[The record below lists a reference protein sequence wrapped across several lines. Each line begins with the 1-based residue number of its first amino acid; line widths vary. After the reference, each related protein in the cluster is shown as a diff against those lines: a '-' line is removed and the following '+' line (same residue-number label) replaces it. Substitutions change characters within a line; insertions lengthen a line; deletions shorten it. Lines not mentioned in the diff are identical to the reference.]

1 MSDLPRAVKTLF
13 TVLSRTGRRRAIEA
27 FGLVLVGGVI
37 AGLLALWL
45 RLLVNGAVRGDVF
58 QILLGAGAIGV
69 SQFVAN
75 TAATAGSLRLADIH
89 EACGREMTQERM
101 RLSGGMPGIEHHERP
116 EYVDRL
122 ELLSQHQR
130 WLSGFASILAQSVAL
145 LGRIALTVV
154 LLALVSAPLALL
166 PLLALPTAWTG
177 SRAEII
183 SRRAE
188 EQVLETRRS
197 GRHLFGL
204 LTTAAPA
211 REARIFGLTDELISR
226 EQVAW
231 STITR
236 LITRARLHAAAL
248 RTAGWLP
255 FAFGYIAAVALV
267 AVRATRGQATPGDVV
282 LVASLAGQMNFQ
294 VTQATQMVSES
305 TGTLRMLRH
314 YMWLQDVAV
323 AASGE
328 AMRRRVGPPA
338 PLPARLSHGIDLD
351 DVTFRYPG
359 TERDVLS
366 SVCVHIAAGS
376 TVAIVGENGAGKT
389 SIVKLLCRCYEPA
402 SGRITVD
409 GVDIARM
416 PVDEWRSR
424 CAAGFQDF
432 VKFELL
438 LRESV
443 GVGDIARID
452 DVPVVASALQR
463 AGAPLPIDLDTQLG
477 KQWEQGAELSEGEWQ
492 RVAIARATMREAP
505 LLLILD
511 EPTSALDAHAEH
523 ALFERYASAARSAA
537 HTTGAITLLVS
548 HRFSTVRMADHI
560 VVLADGKVVEQGDH
574 HTLTA
579 AGGLYAELYGIQAHA
594 YGG

>member
-1 MSDLPRAVKTLF
+1 M
-13 TVLSRTGRRRAIEA
+13 
-27 FGLVLVGGVI
+27 
-37 AGLLALWL
+37 
-45 RLLVNGAVRGDVF
+45 
-58 QILLGAGAIGV
+58 
-69 SQFVAN
+69 
-75 TAATAGSLRLADIH
+75 
-89 EACGREMTQERM
+89 
-101 RLSGGMPGIEHHERP
+101 
-116 EYVDRL
+116 
-122 ELLSQHQR
+122 
-130 WLSGFASILAQSVAL
+130 
-145 LGRIALTVV
+145 
-154 LLALVSAPLALL
+154 
-166 PLLALPTAWTG
+166 
-177 SRAEII
+177 
-183 SRRAE
+183 
-188 EQVLETRRS
+188 ETRRS
-197 GRHLFGL
+197 GRHLFAL
-204 LTTAAPA
+204 LTNAAPA

-226 EQVAW
+226 EQATW

-236 LITRARLHAAAL
+236 VITRARLRAAAL

-267 AVRATRGQATPGDVV
+267 TVRATRGQATPGDVV
-282 LVASLAGQMNFQ
+282 LVASLAGQVNFQ
-294 VTQATQMVSES
+294 VSQATQMVSES

-314 YMWLQDVAV
+314 YMWLQDVAT

-328 AMRRRVGPPA
+328 AMRRRSSPPA
-338 PLPARLSHGIDLD
+338 AVPARLSRGIDLD

-366 SVCVHIAAGS
+366 SVRIHIAAGS

-409 GVDIARM
+409 GVDLASTPI
-416 PVDEWRSR
+416 DEWRSR

-443 GVGDIARID
+443 GVGDVARID
-452 DVPVVASALQR
+452 DSHAVAVALRR
-463 AGAPLPIDLDTQLG
+463 AGAPLQIGLDAQLG
-477 KQWEQGAELSEGEWQ
+477 RQWEKGADLSEGEWQ
-492 RVAIARATMREAP
+492 RVAIARATMRDVP

-523 ALFERYASAARSAA
+523 ALFERYASAARSVAQ
-537 HTTGAITLLVS
+537 TTGAITLLVS

-574 HTLTA
+574 RTLIS

>member
-1 MSDLPRAVKTLF
+1 MSDLRRETRTLLS
-13 TVLSRTGRRRAIEA
+13 VLARTGRRRAIEA
-27 FGLVLVGGVI
+27 FGLVLVGSVI
-37 AGLLALWL
+37 GGLFAVWL

-58 QILLGAGAIGV
+58 EIFLGAAAIGV

-75 TAATAGSLRLADIH
+75 AATTTGGLVLSDIH

-122 ELLSQHQR
+122 EILSQHQR
-130 WLSGFASILAQSVAL
+130 WLSGFSSTLAQSVAL
-145 LGRIALTVV
+145 LGRIAITVV
-154 LLALVSAPLALL
+154 LLALVSPLLALL
-166 PLLALPTAWTG
+166 PLLALPAAWTG

-188 EQVLETRRS
+188 ESVLETRRA
-197 GRHLFGL
+197 GRHLYSL
-204 LTTAAPA
+204 VTTAAPA
-211 REARIFGLTDELISR
+211 REARIFGLTEELIGR
-226 EQVAW
+226 EQVTW
-231 STITR
+231 STVTR
-236 LITRARLHAAAL
+236 VITRAKLRAAAL

-267 AVRATRGQATPGDVV
+267 TVRATRGEATPGDVV
-282 LVASLAGQMNFQ
+282 LVASLAAQVNFQ
-294 VTQATQMVSES
+294 VTQAAQMVSES

-314 YMWLQDVAV
+314 YLWLQDVAE
-323 AASGE
+323 AAS
-328 AMRRRVGPPA
+328 AHVDARRVGPPA
-338 PLPARLSHGIDLD
+338 PVPARLTHGIDVD
-351 DVTFRYPG
+351 NVTFRYPG
-359 TERDVLS
+359 TEREVLS
-366 SVCVHIAAGS
+366 SVSIHIAAGS

-389 SIVKLLCRCYEPA
+389 SIVKLLCRYYEPA

-409 GVDIARM
+409 GVDLASL
-416 PVDEWRSR
+416 PLDEWRLR
-424 CAAGFQDF
+424 CTAGFQDF
-432 VKFELL
+432 VKFELV
-438 LRESV
+438 LREAV

-452 DVPVVASALQR
+452 DSRAVAGALQR
-463 AGAPLPIDLDTQLG
+463 AGTRLPIGLDAQLG
-477 KQWEQGAELSEGEWQ
+477 TQWEKGAELSEGEWQ
-492 RVAIARATMREAP
+492 RVAIARATMRDAP
-505 LLLILD
+505 VLLILD

-523 ALFERYASAARSAA
+523 ALFERYATAARSVAQ
-537 HTTGAITLLVS
+537 TTGAITLLVS

-574 HTLTA
+574 RSLIA

>member
-1 MSDLPRAVKTLF
+1 MTDLRRASTTLL
-13 TVLSRTGRRRAIEA
+13 TVLARTGRRRATEA
-27 FGLVLVGGVI
+27 FGLVLVGSVTG
-37 AGLLALWL
+37 GLFAVWL
-45 RLLVNGAVRGDVF
+45 RLLVNGAVRGDAF
-58 QILLGAGAIGV
+58 QILLGASAIGV

-75 TAATAGSLRLADIH
+75 AATTAGTLVLSDIH

-101 RLSGGMPGIEHHERP
+101 RLSGGMPGVEHHERP

-145 LGRIALTVV
+145 FGRIALTVA
-154 LLALVSAPLALL
+154 LLALVSPPLALL
-166 PLLALPTAWTG
+166 PLLALPTIWTG

-183 SRRAE
+183 SRRAD
-188 EQVLETRRS
+188 EQAMETRRS
-197 GRHLFGL
+197 DRHLFGL

-226 EQVAW
+226 EQMTW

-236 LITRARLHAAAL
+236 VITRARLRAAAL

-267 AVRATRGQATPGDVV
+267 TVRATRGQATPGDVV
-282 LVASLAGQMNFQ
+282 LVASLAGQVNFQ
-294 VTQATQMVSES
+294 VAQATQMVSES

-314 YMWLQDVAV
+314 YMWLQDVA
-323 AASGE
+323 AAGSGD
-328 AMRRRVGPPA
+328 AVRRGGGPPA
-338 PLPARLSHGIDLD
+338 AVPARLSRGIDLD
-351 DVTFRYPG
+351 NVTFRYPG
-359 TERDVLS
+359 TQRDVLS
-366 SVCVHIAAGS
+366 SVSVHIAAGS

-389 SIVKLLCRCYEPA
+389 SIVKLLCRCYEPD

-409 GVDIARM
+409 GVDLVM
-416 PVDEWRSR
+416 TPVDEWRSR

-452 DVPVVASALQR
+452 DPRAVAVALQR
-463 AGAPLPIDLDTQLG
+463 AGAPLPVGLDTQLG
-477 KQWEQGAELSEGEWQ
+477 RQWQKGADLSEGEWQ

-505 LLLILD
+505 VLLILD

-523 ALFERYASAARSAA
+523 ALFERYASAARSVA

-560 VVLADGKVVEQGDH
+560 VVLAGGKVVEQGNH
-574 HTLTA
+574 RSLIS